1 MCVVSH
7 RLYLHTSISLSS
19 HSNPN
24 YSVSLC
30 PSNLFLNPLLTF
42 LYLVLSPPPI
52 SAFYSL
58 ANLTLNSVNL
68 LLLRWP
74 VRSGARCG
82 RSIHAT
88 PTPSWTGS
96 CSSGTSCSTWKTR
109 QVSAIRRGLPISQE
123 EYVFVY
129 LLNERE
135 GMFNLLPESH
145 QIHLQYITEGSAQC
159 NYLRYLIISS
169 LLASSACLTFRI
181 IVTDRSFCHCICVF
195 STIKES
201 KKK

>member
-1 MCVVSH
+1 MWVASH

-42 LYLVLSPPPI
+42 LYLVLSPPPT

-68 LLLRWP
+68 LLPRWP

-123 EYVFVY
+123 KYIYFFTY
-129 LLNERE
+129 WTRE
-135 GMFNLLPESH
+135 KECSIFYQNPTRYTCN
-145 QIHLQYITEGSAQC
+145 ILQKVPRNVI
-159 NYLRYLIISS
+159 
-169 LLASSACLTFRI
+169 
-181 IVTDRSFCHCICVF
+181 ICV
-195 STIKES
+195 I
-201 KKK
+201 